1 MNDTKK
7 DNHTRKN
14 IESIDY
20 VFIIFLCMLKN
31 T

>member
-1 MNDTKK
+1 MNNTKK

-14 IESIDY
+14 IESID